1 MPGITIRLA
10 TEEDAAALPDIERS
24 AGAAFLAILG
34 LEWVA
39 GDAVMSGAHHQ
50 IYIDDGTVW
59 IALSGSRRIGF
70 VTTAR
75 HGDALHIVEL
85 SVESGY
91 QGHGVGRRLL
101 ETAKT
106 YAADNGLPALTL
118 TTFRELPFNEHFYH
132 KLGYRT
138 LGSQELSQRLADTLQ
153 AEIDSGLPGDRR
165 CAMRLDL

>member
-24 AGAAFLAILG
+24 AGAAFLAIFG

-101 ETAKT
+101 PEAPRRPMLRLRQV
-106 YAADNGLPALTL
+106 AGDASDGLLCDVV
-118 TTFRELPFNEHFYH
+118 R
-132 KLGYRT
+132 LG
-138 LGSQELSQRLADTLQ
+138 QLSLRV
-153 AEIDSGLPGDRR
+153 G
-165 CAMRLDL
+165 